1 MWHALFDPFA
11 PAYMRRALAEVL
23 LLGVFGGVVGV
34 HVLLRRLAFVTE
46 VVQHT
51 VFPGIAT
58 AFVAGRSILAGALVA
73 GVVAV
78 VLLTIG
84 SRRRDIDPDALMA
97 LLIATFFAIGV
108 IVVSRRTG
116 FQSDLTALL
125 FGRILTVD
133 QREIIDTL
141 VVAAVCLTVLALLH
155 KELVLRAFD
164 PLGAEALGYPIARLD
179 LTLNLIVMLVVVVA
193 VQALGTVLV
202 VAFIVTPAAAAAF
215 VTRRIGPMMAIAAL
229 FAAVGGWLGLLVSY
243 HGSIDHGWRLASG
256 ATVVLVLTLGFL
268 AFAAASAIGR
278 RWTERR
284 ARSVRPGAAGAAA
297 AVGVAP

>member
-1 MWHALFDPFA
+1 MWHFLFDPFV
-11 PAYMRRALAEVL
+11 PAYMKRALAEVL

-34 HVLLRRLAFVTE
+34 HVLLRRLAFLTE

-51 VFPGIAT
+51 VFPGIAI
-58 AFVAGRSILAGALVA
+58 AFVAGRSILVGALVA
-73 GVVAV
+73 GVVAI

-84 SRRRDIDPDALMA
+84 SRRRDLDPDALMA
-97 LLIATFFAIGV
+97 LLIATFFAVGV

-141 VVAAVCLTVLALLH
+141 VIASVCLLVLALLH

-179 LTLNLIVMLVVVVA
+179 LMLNLIVMLVVVVA

-215 VTRRIGPMMAIAAL
+215 VTRCIGPMMAIAAL
-229 FAAVGGWLGLLVSY
+229 FAAVGGWLGLVVSY
-243 HGSIDHGWRLASG
+243 QGSINHGWRLASG

-268 AFAAASAIGR
+268 AFAGASTVAR
-278 RWTERR
+278 RWAQRR
-284 ARSVRPGAAGAAA
+284 ARSAPAVSTPAV
-297 AVGVAP
+297 VGVAP